1 MSPRS
6 RVRLRVELRAA
17 VVVNMAIVA
26 FSSATGGMN
35 ADLLQL
41 FAHDVLGFTPAQIGL
56 ALSLMLVS
64 VPAQLR
70 APALVR
76 AMGYRRSMRVGYI
89 SSLVAVAALAAL
101 PALPD
106 TWIRYAAF
114 IAVVIAIEIIISCSW
129 GAAWHAWMRQITTS
143 NERPH
148 FIAAMRTAS
157 QTFYLGVTT
166 VFALVVGAAVSASEY
181 QVLLLV
187 VSLPLAVS
195 LFLLGRIP
203 SPAVPPPADKG
214 GVLAALR
221 EGLAS
226 PRTRPLF
233 LIIGIELVLLV
244 PVIPLYLTT
253 VLDLS
258 AATVATLLVVRGLVG
273 IAATVPWATAIHQRG
288 APWVARACVLLM
300 ASASVL
306 LAFAGLSALD
316 PTARTTV
323 VAVAITVSALG
334 SAGYGSAMIGLWYE
348 SVPEGS
354 SVELFTLQDVLNS
367 SRVQLGFLLAGGT
380 LGLVGDARWGLPEA
394 SLPGFAFY
402 LLLAVPCAIAIRQQV
417 TALHHHVPAT
427 ESEIDV

>member
-1 MSPRS
+1 MSPRN
-6 RVRLRVELRAA
+6 RVRLRGELRAA

-64 VPAQLR
+64 IPVQLR
-70 APALVR
+70 APAIVR
-76 AMGYRRSMRVGYI
+76 ALGYRRSMRCGYV

-106 TWIRYAAF
+106 TWVRFTAF
-114 IAVVIAIEIIISCSW
+114 TAVVIAIEIIISCSW
-129 GAAWHAWMRQITTS
+129 GAAWHAWMRQITMS
-143 NERPH
+143 SERPH

-157 QTFYLGVTT
+157 QSFYLGVTT
-166 VFALVVGAAVSASEY
+166 VFALVVGAAVSAAEY
-181 QVLLLV
+181 QVLLVV
-187 VSLPLAVS
+187 VSLPLVLS

-203 SPAVPPPADKG
+203 SPAVAPPADKG

-221 EGLAS
+221 TGLAS
-226 PRTRPLF
+226 PGTRPLF

-253 VLDLS
+253 VLDMS
-258 AATVATLLVVRGLVG
+258 ASTVATLLVVRGLVG
-273 IAATVPWATAIHQRG
+273 IAATVPWASAIHRRG
-288 APWVARACVLLM
+288 APQVARACVVLM
-300 ASASVL
+300 AGASVL
-306 LAFAGLSALD
+306 LALAGLSTLD
-316 PTARTTV
+316 SMATTAV
-323 VAVAITVSALG
+323 VALAIMLSALG

-367 SRVQLGFLLAGGT
+367 SRVQLGFLLAGGA
-380 LGLVGDARWGLPEA
+380 LGLLGDARWGVA
-394 SLPGFAFY
+394 DVSLPGFAFY
-402 LLLAVPCAIAIRQQV
+402 LLLAVPCAVAIRRQV
-417 TALHHHVPAT
+417 TALHAHSAAT
-427 ESEIDV
+427 TSEVDA